1 MAKGAHEPCASA
13 RFRCIFR
20 DEARSTAP
28 AALPPVRPAEPVRAG
43 VRPAGPKLLVH
54 GPAPGPLR
62 PGRAAP
68 RAAPPRPPLRR
79 PWPPAPWPR
88 CPKGCAARSASVLPA
103 APGPIGPRRRRYD
116 LRFCLQES
124 AMPTYHIEMMEGRT
138 VEQKKKLVEE
148 ITRVSVQV
156 LGGSPEA

>member
-1 MAKGAHEPCASA
+1 MAKGAHEPCASD

-62 PGRAAP
+62 PGRVAR
-68 RAAPPRPPLRR
+68 RAARPGLHLCWLRR
-79 PWPPAPWPR
+79 PGR
-88 CPKGCAARSASVLPA
+88 
-103 APGPIGPRRRRYD
+103 RRRRYD

-148 ITRVSVQV
+148 ITRVSVQ
-156 LGGSPEA
+156 

>member
-1 MAKGAHEPCASA
+1 MAKGAHEPCASD

-54 GPAPGPLR
+54 GPAPGPL
-62 PGRAAP
+62 
-68 RAAPPRPPLRR
+68 
-79 PWPPAPWPR
+79 
-88 CPKGCAARSASVLPA
+88 
-103 APGPIGPRRRRYD
+103 GPRRRRYD

-148 ITRVSVQV
+148 ITRVSVQ
-156 LGGSPEA
+156 